1 MVPGDQERFDLE
13 GDLLRITG
21 PEVADRDRLLDQV
34 FQGPHPAADD
44 LGDLVV
50 DHACA
55 GVELV
60 GHRHEEIAPG
70 EHGGIHVGEV
80 GSAERPQARKAGWR
94 SVRRG
99 DDPFLEDLTS
109 ERDGVELE
117 LLLGAEVPVEPR
129 LAHAQVVS
137 QATDRRAPT
146 PPSTPPPRHARGS
159 AVWCPSPS
167 DQPRRTNDRVVRYE
181 RSYETEVPMSAV
193 QTSTHVQR
201 YFDAWNAHDP
211 DAIVA
216 AFVEGGT
223 YTDPNVGRSTTDGR
237 DVGGLRP
244 RTVRCASRTSPSR
257 TCSTTSGHGATCAR
271 WLMRGTNTGGMRW
284 PPSGQAI
291 ALPGVD
297 VITTTDD
304 GVSSVEGYFDRQTMF
319 EQLGLQVLVQLRS
332 AGPFRFGYGLKT
344 ETETADPP
352 VPGAI
357 TLTWIATRS
366 EAEADEVRALTR
378 PLAAGCGSSPDSSA
392 GWASGSATACTRSPR
407 GRARRPHGKSWSS
420 RSTSRR

>member
-1 MVPGDQERFDLE
+1 
-13 GDLLRITG
+13 
-21 PEVADRDRLLDQV
+21 
-34 FQGPHPAADD
+34 
-44 LGDLVV
+44 
-50 DHACA
+50 
-55 GVELV
+55 
-60 GHRHEEIAPG
+60 
-70 EHGGIHVGEV
+70 
-80 GSAERPQARKAGWR
+80 
-94 SVRRG
+94 
-99 DDPFLEDLTS
+99 
-109 ERDGVELE
+109 
-117 LLLGAEVPVEPR
+117 
-129 LAHAQVVS
+129 
-137 QATDRRAPT
+137 
-146 PPSTPPPRHARGS
+146 
-159 AVWCPSPS
+159 
-167 DQPRRTNDRVVRYE
+167 
-181 RSYETEVPMSAV
+181 MSAV

-223 YTDPNVGRSTTDGR
+223 YTDPNVGSPPLTGETLVAYAQGLFDSFPDLTFENVQH
-237 DVGGLRP
+237 DVRP
-244 RTVRCASRTSPSR
+244 
-257 TCSTTSGHGATCAR
+257 GGATCAR
-271 WLMRGTNTGGMRW
+271 WLMRGTNSGGMRW

-319 EQLGLQVLVQLRS
+319 EQLGLQVLVQPRS

-378 PLAAGCGSSPDSSA
+378 PLAAGLRELPGFLSWMGVGIGDRLYTITAWESEEAARQVMEQPIHKQAVKRFFSEDFGAAVHTAVWTAGRVNALWVRCPQCAIVIDAGTHDSCSCGH
-392 GWASGSATACTRSPR
+392 RF
-407 GRARRPHGKSWSS
+407 
-420 RSTSRR
+420 TSRPLFW